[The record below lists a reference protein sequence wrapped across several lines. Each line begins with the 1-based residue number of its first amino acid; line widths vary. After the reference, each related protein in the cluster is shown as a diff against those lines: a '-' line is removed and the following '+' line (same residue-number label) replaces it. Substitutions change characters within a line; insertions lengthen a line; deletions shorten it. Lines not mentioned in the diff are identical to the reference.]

1 MNDLEVNFIAEFK
14 TRRFCKHWG
23 LLPAQSINFTTAKR
37 VRVMTPKTIK
47 EILHDLLQCNT
58 LTFDEANDLMTRVAK
73 GELNDAQIAS
83 FLTIYMMRSVTVDE
97 LLGFRS
103 AILNLSVKMN
113 FDEFETMDVCGTGGD
128 AKNTFNISTL
138 TAFVL
143 AGAGIKVA
151 KHGNYGVSSVSGSS
165 NMLEYF
171 GYKFSTSELKL
182 KRELEK
188 TGICFLH
195 APLFHPALK
204 TVAPVRKQLGVRT
217 FFNMLGPLVNPSNPP
232 VQVTGV
238 FNLELQRIY
247 HFIFQQHKSRY
258 CVIHNIDGYDE
269 ISLTAPAKIFSNT
282 GEMVVSPE
290 DLGFKTLMP
299 SDLYGGDT
307 VEEAA
312 EIFKNVLH
320 VAATQP
326 QLDAVVANTSIAIRC
341 YYPEKSLGECHSL
354 ANESIVSGSA
364 KKAFEQLM
372 RMQ

>member
-1 MNDLEVNFIAEFK
+1 
-14 TRRFCKHWG
+14 
-23 LLPAQSINFTTAKR
+23 
-37 VRVMTPKTIK
+37 MTHKAIK

-58 LTFDEANDLMTRVAK
+58 LTHDQAHDLMTRVAK
-73 GELNDAQIAS
+73 GELNEAQIAA
-83 FLTIYMMRSVTVDE
+83 FLTVYMMRSVTVDE
-97 LLGFRS
+97 LLGFRK
-103 AILNLSVKMN
+103 AILDLSVKVHFN
-113 FDEFETMDVCGTGGD
+113 GYEPMDVCGTGGD

-165 NMLEYF
+165 NMLEFF
-171 GYKFSTSELKL
+171 GYKFSTNEAKL
-182 KRELEK
+182 KREIEK

-204 TVAPVRKQLGVRT
+204 TVAPVRKQLGIRT

-247 HFIFQQHKSRY
+247 HIIFQQHKKRY

-269 ISLTAPAKIFSNT
+269 ISLTAPAKIFSN
-282 GEMVVSPE
+282 GAEMVVSPE
-290 DLGFKTLMP
+290 DLGFKTLSP
-299 SDLYGGDT
+299 ADLYGGET
-307 VEEAA
+307 VQEAA

-326 QLDAVVANTSIAIRC
+326 QLDAVAANAAIAIRC
-341 YYPEKSLGECHSL
+341 YYPEKSLEECHSL

>member
-1 MNDLEVNFIAEFK
+1 
-14 TRRFCKHWG
+14 
-23 LLPAQSINFTTAKR
+23 
-37 VRVMTPKTIK
+37 MTPKTIK

-58 LTFDEANDLMTRVAK
+58 LTFDEANDLMTRVAN

-83 FLTIYMMRSVTVDE
+83 FLTVYMMRSVTVDE
-97 LLGFRS
+97 LLGFRN

-113 FDEFETMDVCGTGGD
+113 FDEFQPIDVCGTGGD

-165 NMLEYF
+165 NMLEHF
-171 GYKFSTSELKL
+171 GYKFSTDESKL

-204 TVAPVRKQLGVRT
+204 TVAPVRKQLGIRT

-247 HFIFQQHKSRY
+247 HFIFQQHKNRY

-269 ISLTAPAKIFSNT
+269 ISLTAPVKIFSAS
-282 GEMVVSPE
+282 GEMVLSPE
-290 DLGFKTLMP
+290 ELGFKTLLP
-299 SDLYGGDT
+299 SDLYGGET
-307 VEEAA
+307 VKDAA
-312 EIFKNVLH
+312 VIFKNVLNI
-320 VAATQP
+320 AATQP
-326 QLDAVVANTSIAIRC
+326 QLDAVVANTTVAIQC
-341 YYPEKSLGECHSL
+341 YYPEKTLGECHSL
-354 ANESIVSGSA
+354 ANESLVSGSA
-364 KKAFEQLM
+364 KKAFERLM
-372 RMQ
+372 NMQ